1 MIDTKVIKN
10 LVNNEEIII
19 LNDDQL
25 KRYIS
30 RKIVEY
36 IADNNVLLDIDE
48 IKEYSEKI
56 FNEIRGLG
64 IIEEFLKEDD
74 INEIMINSYNEIF
87 IGRKQI
93 NFWG

>member
-93 NFWG
+93 NF